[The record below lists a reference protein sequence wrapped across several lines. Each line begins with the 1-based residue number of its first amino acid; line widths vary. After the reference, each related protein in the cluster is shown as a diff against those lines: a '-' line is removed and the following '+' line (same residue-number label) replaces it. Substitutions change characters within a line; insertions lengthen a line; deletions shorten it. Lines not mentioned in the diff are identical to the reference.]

1 MQNRDTQALLP
12 LTVKQISE
20 AFLSSDDKSNF
31 LIDGVEVNNV
41 EFLQF
46 DFSGPCLLQFWF
58 LSLESV

>member
-1 MQNRDTQALLP
+1 M
-12 LTVKQISE
+12 KQISE

-31 LIDGVEVNNV
+31 LVDGVEVNNV